1 MTTDFL
7 SELPISENGFD
18 VVLVIVDKLSKRAIF
33 EAVKKPFGAREV
45 AQVFQDRLFA
55 KHGVPI
61 TIVSDRDPKF
71 ISNYWTG
78 LTELL
83 NIRLNKSTSDHPQ
96 TDGQSENLIRTLC
109 NILRSSIQ
117 KVPTNWDQ
125 ALSVFEFEYNSSKH
139 GSTGLSP
146 FEVDIG
152 RIPHNPFTRS
162 LSECKVKC
170 QSSFDAVE
178 RRKAYSRIA
187 RDNLA
192 LARAK
197 QKFYADQHRR
207 EVSFAAGDWVML
219 RSDVIDGSRRT
230 DLPKKWQAK
239 YLGPFEVKE
248 VRGPVNYMIE
258 MPPDMKRKHNVFHVS
273 KLKPYNRPSN
283 EVGGVTPSVVIDAGG
298 NKEQIVHRILDKKRE
313 NRRVFYLVQFYGDA
327 EEDSIWMHKSELKNC
342 IDLVKD
348 FEKHSRQ

>member
-1 MTTDFL
+1 M
-7 SELPISENGFD
+7 PISENGFD
-18 VVLVIVDKLSKRAIF
+18 VVLVIVDKLLKRAIF
-33 EAVKKPFGAREV
+33 EAVKKTFGAREV

-55 KHGVPI
+55 KPGVPI
-61 TIVSDRDPKF
+61 TIVLDRDPKV

-83 NIRLNKSTSDHPQ
+83 NIRLNKSTADHPQ

-109 NILRSSIQ
+109 NMPRSSIQ
-117 KVPTNWDQ
+117 KVPMNWDQ
-125 ALSVFEFEYNSSKH
+125 DLSVFEFEYNSSKH

-146 FEVDIG
+146 FEVDMG

-178 RRKAYSRIA
+178 RRKAYKRIA

-207 EVSFAAGDWVML
+207 EVSLAAGDSVML
-219 RSDVIDGSRRT
+219 RSDVIDGPRRT
-230 DLPKKWQAK
+230 DLPKKRQAK

-283 EVGGVTPSVVIDAGG
+283 EVGTPSVFIDAGS
-298 NKEQIVHRILDKKRE
+298 NKEQIVHRIFNKKRE
-313 NRRVFYLVQFYGDA
+313 NRRVLYLVQFYGDA
-327 EEDSIWMHKSELKNC
+327 EEDLIWMHKSELKIC

-348 FEKHSRQ
+348 FEKHSRQRRR